1 MKEIPVLLIGFNRP
15 ELLIKRVEEIVHMQV
30 PVLYVSIDGGYED
43 NQSLMSDAVEQIRA
57 LVPSTTKV
65 FINQHSQS
73 LGLVDHI
80 TSAISRALVEYEKV
94 IIVEDDIKLTNN
106 FYVNMISGFN
116 TLDSLGIKGT
126 VGAFSPLLP
135 ISFLAQRNSWRKT
148 RYFSCWGWG
157 CSREIWFDYQENLNC
172 ENFDDDLKFSKTW
185 RTLSGYQRQLWTHRF
200 TKISRTPKHTW
211 DIQFQ
216 YLSFKHSYV
225 QLVPVFRFVDNEGFS
240 DQRAAH
246 TSGSR
251 PKWMGR
257 SEVKNSKLPEK
268 RISLFS
274 SLIQNFIDSNTVA
287 GDTRLIQFKNQRLK
301 P

>member
-1 MKEIPVLLIGFNRP
+1 MMDVPILLIGFNRP
-15 ELLIKRVEEIVHMQV
+15 ELLLSRVKEIIRMKA
-30 PVLYVSIDGGYED
+30 PVLFISIDGGND
-43 NQSLMSDAVEQIRA
+43 ANQSLMSNAVQQ
-57 LVPSTTKV
+57 VKTFDTSSTKIIIKHHT
-65 FINQHSQS
+65 QS

-80 TSAISRALVEYEKV
+80 TSAISRVLVEYEKV

-135 ISFLAQRNSWRKT
+135 ISFLSKRNSWRTT

-157 CSREIWFDYQENLNC
+157 CSREIWIDYQDNLNC
-172 ENFDDDLKFSKTW
+172 EKFNDDLKFSKTW
-185 RTLSGYQRQLWTHRF
+185 KALSVYQRQLWTHRF

-216 YLSFKHSYV
+216 YLSFKHSYL

-257 SEVKNSKLPEK
+257 GEVINSKLPEK

-274 SLIQNFIDSNTVA
+274 SLIQNLIDSNTIA

-301 P
+301 T

>member
-1 MKEIPVLLIGFNRP
+1 MMEVPVLLIGFNRP
-15 ELLIKRVEEIVHMQV
+15 ELLIRRVEEIIRMKVS
-30 PVLYVSIDGGYED
+30 VLFISIDGGND
-43 NQSLMSDAVEQIRA
+43 ANHSLMSNAVEQVKA
-57 LVPSTTKV
+57 LDTSSTK
-65 FINQHSQS
+65 IIIKHHAQS

-80 TSAISRALVEYEKV
+80 TSAISGVLVEYEKV

-157 CSREIWFDYQENLNC
+157 CSREIWSDYQKNLNC
-172 ENFDDDLKFSKTW
+172 ENFNDDLKFSKTW
-185 RTLSGYQRQLWTHRF
+185 RALSGYQRHLWTHRF
-200 TKISRTPKHTW
+200 TKISKTPKHTW

-251 PKWMGR
+251 PKWMGH
-257 SEVKNSKLPEK
+257 SEVTNSKLPEK

-274 SLIQNFIDSNTVA
+274 SIIQNLIDSNTIA